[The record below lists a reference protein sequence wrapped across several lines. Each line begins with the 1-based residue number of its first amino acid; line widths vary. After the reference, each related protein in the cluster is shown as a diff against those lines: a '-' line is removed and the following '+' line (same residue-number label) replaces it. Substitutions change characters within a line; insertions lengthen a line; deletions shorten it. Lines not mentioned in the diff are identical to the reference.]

1 MYLSLSIVLLT
12 SLLLSCSLTTTRPK
26 LELTLAAEA
35 FQAAKEAKAEQYASR
50 EFRMAEL
57 SFLKAKSAYQKKFFD
72 KAKEYAQLSMKYAE
86 LAELQAIKNRIL
98 GPADGENSEPA
109 AEPTAESSLQKE

>member
-1 MYLSLSIVLLT
+1 MLYLSLILFLFN
-12 SLLLSCSLTTTRPK
+12 SLLFLSCSLTTTRPK

-35 FQAAKEAKAEQYASR
+35 FQAAKEAKAEQYAAR

-98 GPADGENSEPA
+98 GPPDEPSSGA
-109 AEPTAESSLQKE
+109 TAESSLQKE